1 MFLVPQDAPDGFYPQ
16 VTVIVPAYN
25 AAGTLPSCLTALA
38 NQSYPRTAYEVIV
51 VDDGSTDATAAIAH
65 DAGVSVITQPNAGP
79 AAARNAGIR
88 AGSGDII
95 LFTDADCE
103 PVVDWIAQMV
113 APMADIDFAGVKGS
127 YRTRQSAVVARLA
140 QCEFEE
146 RYDRQE
152 RLLVIDFVDSYAAAF
167 RAMVLRE
174 VGGFDPAFP
183 YANNEDVDLSYRIAR
198 LGHRLVFN
206 RKAVVYHRHVTSWR
220 AYIRLKIRRGYWRVM
235 ALKMHPDKALRDSYT
250 PQLLKLQ
257 VLLIYAMMALSLATL
272 LWRPFE
278 WIAAIVMLSLCL
290 STIPFARLVWRC
302 DRAVTPW
309 APFFILARSVAFS
322 FGIIGGI
329 IGMKRFRPTTNLR
342 ASTECPR
349 DGR

>member
-1 MFLVPQDAPDGFYPQ
+1 
-16 VTVIVPAYN
+16 
-25 AAGTLPSCLTALA
+25 
-38 NQSYPRTAYEVIV
+38 
-51 VDDGSTDATAAIAH
+51 
-65 DAGVSVITQPNAGP
+65 VSVITQPNAGP

-88 AGSGDII
+88 ASSGDII

-103 PVVDWIAQMV
+103 PVRDWIAQMV
-113 APMADIDFAGVKGS
+113 APLADIDFAGVKGS
-127 YRTRQSAVVARLA
+127 YRTRQSEVVARLA

-167 RAMVLRE
+167 RATVLRE

-220 AYIRLKIRRGYWRVM
+220 AYIRLKIRRGYWRIM
-235 ALKMHPDKALRDSYT
+235 TLKMHPDKALRDSYT

-257 VLLIYAMMALSLATL
+257 VLLTYAVMALSLATL
-272 LWRPFE
+272 LWRPLE
-278 WIAAIVMLSLCL
+278 WIAAIVVLSLCL
-290 STIPFARLVWRC
+290 STIPFARLVWRF

-309 APFFILARSVAFS
+309 APFLILARSVAFS

-342 ASTECPR
+342 VPTEFPR
-349 DGR
+349 NDR